1 MRSLV
6 LALGFALTLPLE
18 AAEPLPLSVQVALQ
32 QAQVDAGSLGL
43 VVQALDDARPRLAWR
58 ADSAMNPASLTKL
71 VTAMAA
77 LDTLGPAWQWQTPV
91 WLTEDGG
98 LSLQGS
104 GDPRLTPERLWA
116 GLKRLGVTELRGPL
130 RLDRSAFSPGTVDP
144 ADFDGEPWRPGNVQ
158 PEALLLNG
166 KLVRYT
172 VRVDGALAR
181 ISADPALDPPQQ
193 VPATPGAC
201 GDWRGAL
208 KLQWT
213 AGQRPRFGGSFPA
226 ACGEQVWPL
235 ADPEPA
241 SYSARLL
248 ALTLREAGI
257 AWRGEVV
264 DAPAPRTPP
273 STIWPGPTLAE
284 ALRDMNKASNNLIA
298 EQMLLSTARAAGVPA
313 PSPEAAAVWLQAW
326 LEARAGTAPPP
337 RIVNGSGLARETQ
350 LSPAQLAELLRWAW
364 GQPWMP
370 ELLSSLPLAGL
381 DGTLSRQPARFGAAA
396 GRAHLK
402 TGTLRDVVA
411 LAGIV
416 DAPSG
421 RRWVMVAIINHP
433 QAQAARPGR
442 A

>member
-213 AGQRPRFGGSFPA
+213 AGQRPRFGGSFP
-226 ACGEQVWPL
+226 
-235 ADPEPA
+235 
-241 SYSARLL
+241 
-248 ALTLREAGI
+248 
-257 AWRGEVV
+257 
-264 DAPAPRTPP
+264 
-273 STIWPGPTLAE
+273 
-284 ALRDMNKASNNLIA
+284 
-298 EQMLLSTARAAGVPA
+298 
-313 PSPEAAAVWLQAW
+313 
-326 LEARAGTAPPP
+326 
-337 RIVNGSGLARETQ
+337 
-350 LSPAQLAELLRWAW
+350 
-364 GQPWMP
+364 
-370 ELLSSLPLAGL
+370 
-381 DGTLSRQPARFGAAA
+381 
-396 GRAHLK
+396 
-402 TGTLRDVVA
+402 
-411 LAGIV
+411 
-416 DAPSG
+416 
-421 RRWVMVAIINHP
+421 
-433 QAQAARPGR
+433 
-442 A
+442 